1 MPDPEIHPAAP
12 EPGSGQLPGPRAHG
26 GGASGGRSPGDH
38 RGLAFSAEQR
48 AGLRQRQVVQDR
60 TLQAMHQ
67 LESALG
73 SAAPRREGPWRHEVL
88 EALAVLESATTAEAE
103 NAERPD
109 SLLADIAR
117 TQPRLRNR
125 ARAVRLAYRQL
136 REAIVAIRRELGG
149 SGSDVEDDLDGP
161 GAPGTVGTPGADE
174 VVGASKLPGFP
185 EGRHASDGHGIADGI
200 DVADVRH
207 RLAWILSGLRQ
218 QRARESD
225 LIYEAYFD
233 AFRADLAAEREA
245 EPRTDGSRSEEPP
258 SEEPCSELPRS
269 EGPRSEE

>member
-1 MPDPEIHPAAP
+1 M
-12 EPGSGQLPGPRAHG
+12 R
-26 GGASGGRSPGDH
+26 
-38 RGLAFSAEQR
+38 
-48 AGLRQRQVVQDR
+48 
-60 TLQAMHQ
+60 AMHQ

-88 EALAVLESATTAEAE
+88 EALAVLESATTTEAE

-109 SLLADIAR
+109 SLLADVAR

-125 ARAVRLAYRQL
+125 ARAVRLGYRQL
-136 REAIVAIRRELGG
+136 REAIVAIRRELGDPG
-149 SGSDVEDDLDGP
+149 YTAEVAGVADALGASEVAGASDLGEAPGVAGIAGLP
-161 GAPGTVGTPGADE
+161 GASEAPGGSEVAGGSSGPAMADT
-174 VVGASKLPGFP
+174 F
-185 EGRHASDGHGIADGI
+185 

-233 AFRADLAAEREA
+233 AFRADLAAEH
-245 EPRTDGSRSEEPP
+245 DLGSGS
-258 SEEPCSELPRS
+258 
-269 EGPRSEE
+269 